1 MSWTKNIIKK
11 DGVDFVPYNAN
22 DHPTIEQLVH
32 HYTGKSHSEQGIQYI
47 REYFNPKKKSGGS
60 NDTFFHESKKYGR
73 LAFRI
78 SKKPIYTYEER
89 GGLDILFD
97 RYFNTNIP
105 SKTEAIPIIK
115 SLDELA
121 QTEKNWLEAYRE
133 GICPI
138 IIYYGYIKYTNIY
151 ENTINGTGTVQLKSC
166 LITEAYDKDLDTYYI
181 EQTNPIIILKNKLRE
196 EKEKSEIE
204 KIESEI
210 EYRRQQISQ
219 LSYYV
224 CQKLVEL
231 ISKYVELNIVCS
243 DIKPANVVIK
253 IVNNPIYSS
262 DDIQVRLIDLDGDF
276 CKTPEHLEFT
286 HNRMQLR
293 SDTNQI
299 TKNKDNYKI
308 LLCIIMANHFY
319 YYIDD
324 EEAWDVFNNY
334 FTNKRDIFNK
344 REELRKLFEGEL
356 ETMCEYYFI
365 EEKDS
370 NGITIRGFIDP
381 DSLEPDGLF
390 DKLFDNVV
398 LKPESAKPVSK
409 SAKKKPAKS
418 VGLNR
423 PQKKLVKKGGK
434 SKKTKKSKKLNKTK
448 KSKK

>member
-1 MSWTKNIIKK
+1 M
-11 DGVDFVPYNAN
+11 
-22 DHPTIEQLVH
+22 
-32 HYTGKSHSEQGIQYI
+32 
-47 REYFNPKKKSGGS
+47 
-60 NDTFFHESKKYGR
+60 
-73 LAFRI
+73 
-78 SKKPIYTYEER
+78 
-89 GGLDILFD
+89 
-97 RYFNTNIP
+97 
-105 SKTEAIPIIK
+105 
-115 SLDELA
+115 DELA

-133 GICPI
+133 GICPE

-166 LITEAYDKDLDTYYI
+166 LITEAYDSDLDTYYI
-181 EQTNPIIILKNKLRE
+181 KQTNPIINLKNELRKK
-196 EKEKSEIE
+196 KEKSEIE
-204 KIESEI
+204 EI
-210 EYRRQQISQ
+210 EYKIEYTRQQISQ

-224 CQKLVEL
+224 CQQLVEL

-253 IVNNPIYSS
+253 NPTNSS

-293 SDTNQI
+293 SDTNEI

-365 EEKDS
+365 EEKYS

-381 DSLEPDGLF
+381 DSLAPDGLF

-398 LKPESAKPVSK
+398 LKPESAKK
-409 SAKKKPAKS
+409 
-418 VGLNR
+418 R
-423 PQKKLVKKGGK
+423 GGK
-434 SKKTKKSKKLNKTK
+434 SKKSKKSKKLNKTK